1 MRTLQGQF
9 DKIVEHLAAQKTRAM
24 SGNADVCAYRSKDG
38 KSCAVGCLV
47 NDDLA
52 AKMDR
57 LGMSVNSKAVWNLA
71 KDQIGIDSLSD
82 YGQTFYFDTQLAHDM
97 SIDLDDLKGRLDR
110 VAVKHGLDSSKID
123 LITEWTR

>member
-9 DKIVEHLAAQKTRAM
+9 DKIVEHLATQKTRAM
-24 SGNADVCAYRSKDG
+24 SGNAEVCAYQAHDD

-47 NDDLA
+47 DDDTA
-52 AKMDR
+52 AKMDH
-57 LGMSVNSKAVWNLA
+57 LGMSVNSQDVWNLA

-82 YGQTFYFDTQLAHDM
+82 YGQTFYFYTQSAHDM
-97 SIDLDDLKGRLDR
+97 SIDLNDLKGRLDR
-110 VAVKHGLDSSKID
+110 LAVKYGLDPSKID